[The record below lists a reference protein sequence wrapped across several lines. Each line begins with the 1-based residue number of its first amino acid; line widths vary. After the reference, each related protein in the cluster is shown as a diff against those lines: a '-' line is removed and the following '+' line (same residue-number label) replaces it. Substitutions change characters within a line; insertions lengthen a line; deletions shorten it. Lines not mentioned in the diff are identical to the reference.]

1 MAPMTRGSAAAKQ
14 NTAYEGYQQAA
25 YPAPVPRQAPKPQL
39 QPAPPPQRQP
49 RQNRQPQ
56 QGKVRLKLPYGKYGV
71 LVCGIFAAA
80 LVILFNYMKVT
91 ELTNQNAQLRAELE
105 ALESDGKALDAKR
118 EQVFNL
124 SYVEERARNALGMVK
139 ADKSQVEYLDLS
151 QQDVVEIPGN
161 QSSAPAFV
169 GGFLKSFN
177 AVLEYLK

>member
-1 MAPMTRGSAAAKQ
+1 MAPMTRGSSAAKE
-14 NTAYEGYQQAA
+14 NTAYQSRQGA
-25 YPAPVPRQAPKPQL
+25 YPAPVPRQAPQPL
-39 QPAPPPQRQP
+39 RPAPPPQQRP
-49 RQNRQPQ
+49 NRQPQ
-56 QGKVRLKLPYGKYGV
+56 RGKARFRLPYGKYGV

-91 ELTNQNAQLRAELE
+91 ELTNQNARLRAELE
-105 ALESDGKALDAKR
+105 TLESDGKALDAKR

-124 SYVEERARNALGMVK
+124 SYVEDRARNALGMVK

-161 QSSAPAFV
+161 QSGAPAFV

-177 AVLEYLK
+177 AVLEYLR